1 MLYRIKIASL
11 KTQPATHCVENK
23 LTQDCPMRGSQFPQQ
38 ATFAK
43 DSRVGT
49 KIIQAAI
56 TNGQQTQLIQVWI
69 VESPAATQITQQA
82 VADDVAQSALRFLPS
97 QTHQLGCAQVLSQSG
112 FIQPIKS
119 ECLEHGICQLFFAK
133 LTATVLQRTNQT

>member
-1 MLYRIKIASL
+1 
-11 KTQPATHCVENK
+11 
-23 LTQDCPMRGSQFPQQ
+23 MRGSQFPQQ

-97 QTHQLGCAQVLSQSG
+97 KTHQLGCAQVLSQSG

-119 ECLEHGICQLFFAK
+119 ECLEYGICQLFFAK
-133 LTATVLQRTNQT
+133 LTAAVLQRTNKT